1 MLIMK
6 SWELFLKRGRREME
20 SIKVEIQDAEPS
32 ELLLKIKEMLEKQ
45 KINITR
51 ELEDEYDIVI
61 SSDNDYK
68 NKKTIFIQG
77 SLNPKC
83 SNEILTYLSIIA
95 DKLDI
100 IICIKEENLTN
111 KNLGFKVKE
120 NYVGTYNPE
129 MYRMPNFIEN
139 KKAEIYRRLS
149 MIAIFEVSVSPTY
162 SIENINFQCSLEELE
177 NILEINY
184 NIWEDLYQNNDINYS
199 QIYQDLKNKIS
210 NFFTYFNSINDI
222 GNITDE
228 ILYSQIYNNI
238 TSINEYFENKRKFI
252 INIEAPINKDKN
264 FIKILGFYKY
274 YQEEKFDNISS
285 AVINYINIYKNPEK
299 AGNFLN
305 NSYKYC
311 YYPAFYYL
319 KEQFSIQ
326 FSDTKIDDEINIL
339 KKELF
344 TIEEMIPKRK
354 NEVLNYVKSTSDEF
368 DIWKDDF
375 KENINDWRGEIDN
388 WKKEMENKLTI
399 LENTYKE
406 KLKLEAPEDLWNEKA
421 ENYGCAY
428 KLWGFFVILLSTVI
442 VYFVNKIITEF
453 YFNSKINSIS
463 DNDILNYFPK
473 TFLFVGILSLAL
485 YVLRV
490 FVKIT
495 LSNKHLQL
503 ECEQKAAL
511 TRFYQALVH
520 DGKNINENERLIIF
534 NALFSKTES
543 GLIKLSDT
551 PNEIENIISLLSKK

>member
-1 MLIMK
+1 
-6 SWELFLKRGRREME
+6 ME
-20 SIKVEIQDAEPS
+20 SIKVKIWDAEPS

-45 KINITR
+45 KINVTR
-51 ELEDEYDIVI
+51 ELEEEYDIVI

-68 NKKTIFIQG
+68 NKKAIFIQG
-77 SLNPKC
+77 TLNPKC
-83 SNEILTYLSIIA
+83 SNEILAYLSIIA

-100 IICIKEENLTN
+100 VISIKKEDLPSGNF
-111 KNLGFKVKE
+111 GFEVKE
-120 NYVGTYNPE
+120 NHINELYK
-129 MYRMPNFIEN
+129 MPNFIEN
-139 KKAEIYRRLS
+139 KKAEIFRRLS
-149 MIAIFEVSVSPTY
+149 IIAIFEVSIHPAY
-162 SIENINFQCSLEELE
+162 STENINFECSLEELE

-184 NIWEDLYQNNDINYS
+184 NIWEDLYQDTDNINYS
-199 QIYQDLKNKIS
+199 AVYQNLKNKIS
-210 NFFTYFNSINDI
+210 SFFTYFNTLNIED
-222 GNITDE
+222 ITDE
-228 ILYSQIYNNI
+228 ILHREISNYIT
-238 TSINEYFENKRKFI
+238 TSITYFENKRKYL

-264 FIKILGFYKY
+264 FIKIIEFYKY
-274 YQEEKFDNISS
+274 YQEQKFDNILS
-285 AVINYINIYKNPEK
+285 ATISYIDIYRNPEK
-299 AGNFLN
+299 AGTFLN
-305 NSYKYC
+305 NSYKY
-311 YYPAFYYL
+311 YFYPAFYYL
-319 KEQFSIQ
+319 KGQFNIE
-326 FSDTKIDDEINIL
+326 FSNTKIDDEINIL
-339 KKELF
+339 KIELS
-344 TIEEMIPKRK
+344 TMEETIPKRK
-354 NEVLNYVKSTSDEF
+354 NEVLNYMKSTSDEF
-368 DIWKDDF
+368 DIWKNDF
-375 KENINDWRGEIDN
+375 KENINDWRDEIDE
-388 WKKEMENKLTI
+388 WKEKMEKKLTI

-406 KLKLEAPEDLWNEKA
+406 KLKFEAPETLWNEKA

-428 KLWGFFVILLSTVI
+428 KLWGFFVILLSTAI

-551 PNEIENIISLLSKK
+551 PNEIENIISLLSKR

>member
-1 MLIMK
+1 
-6 SWELFLKRGRREME
+6 ME
-20 SIKVEIQDAEPS
+20 NIKVKIWDAEPS

-45 KINITR
+45 KINVTR
-51 ELEDEYDIVI
+51 ELEEEYDIVI

-68 NKKTIFIQG
+68 NKKAIFIQG
-77 SLNPKC
+77 TLNPKC
-83 SNEILTYLSIIA
+83 SNEILAYLSIIA

-111 KNLGFKVKE
+111 KNLGFKIKE

-129 MYRMPNFIEN
+129 MYRMPIFIEN
-139 KKAEIYRRLS
+139 KKTEIYRRLS
-149 MIAIFEVSVSPTY
+149 IITIFKISISPIY
-162 SIENINFQCSLEELE
+162 STENIDFECSLEELE

-184 NIWEDLYQNNDINYS
+184 SIWEDLYQDTDNINYS
-199 QIYQDLKNKIS
+199 TVYQNLKNKIS
-210 NFFTYFNSINDI
+210 SFFTYFNTLNIEDI
-222 GNITDE
+222 ADE
-228 ILYSQIYNNI
+228 ILHREISNYIT
-238 TSINEYFENKRKFI
+238 TSITYFENKRKYL

-264 FIKILGFYKY
+264 FIKILEFYKY
-274 YQEEKFDNISS
+274 YQKQKFDSISS
-285 AVINYINIYKNPEK
+285 ATITYIEIYRNPEK

-305 NSYKYC
+305 GSYKY
-311 YYPAFYYL
+311 YFYPAFYYL
-319 KEQFSIQ
+319 KEQFNIK
-326 FSDTKIDDEINIL
+326 FSDTKMNDEINIL
-339 KKELF
+339 KTELS
-344 TIEEMIPKRK
+344 TIEEIIPKRK
-354 NEVLNYVKSTSDEF
+354 NEVLNYMKSTSDEF
-368 DIWKDDF
+368 DIWKNDF
-375 KENINDWRGEIDN
+375 KENINDWRDEIDE
-388 WKKEMENKLTI
+388 WKEKMEKKLTI

-428 KLWGFFVILLSTVI
+428 KLWGFFVILLSTAI

-520 DGKNINENERLIIF
+520 DGKDINENERLIIF

-551 PNEIENIISLLSKK
+551 PNEIENIISLLSKR

>member
-1 MLIMK
+1 
-6 SWELFLKRGRREME
+6 ME
-20 SIKVEIQDAEPS
+20 NIKVKIWDAEPS

-45 KINITR
+45 KINVTR
-51 ELEDEYDIVI
+51 ELEEEYDIVI

-68 NKKTIFIQG
+68 NKKAIFIQG
-77 SLNPKC
+77 TLNPKC
-83 SNEILTYLSIIA
+83 SNEILAYLSIIA

-111 KNLGFKVKE
+111 KNLGFKIKE

-129 MYRMPNFIEN
+129 MYRMPIFIEN
-139 KKAEIYRRLS
+139 KKTEIYRRLS
-149 MIAIFEVSVSPTY
+149 IITIFKISISPIY
-162 SIENINFQCSLEELE
+162 STENIDFECSLEELE

-184 NIWEDLYQNNDINYS
+184 SIWEDLYQDTDNINYS
-199 QIYQDLKNKIS
+199 TVYQNLKNKIS
-210 NFFTYFNSINDI
+210 SFFTYFNTLNIEDI
-222 GNITDE
+222 ADE
-228 ILYSQIYNNI
+228 ILHREISNYIT
-238 TSINEYFENKRKFI
+238 TSITYFENKRKYL

-264 FIKILGFYKY
+264 FIKIIEFYKY
-274 YQEEKFDNISS
+274 YQKQKFDNILS
-285 AVINYINIYKNPEK
+285 ATINYIDICRNPEK

-305 NSYKYC
+305 GSYKY
-311 YYPAFYYL
+311 YFYPAFYYL
-319 KEQFSIQ
+319 KEQFNIE
-326 FSDTKIDDEINIL
+326 FSNTKLDDEINIL
-339 KKELF
+339 KTELS
-344 TIEEMIPKRK
+344 TMEETIPKRK
-354 NEVLNYVKSTSDEF
+354 NEILNYMKSTSDEF
-368 DIWKDDF
+368 DIWKNDF
-375 KENINDWRGEIDN
+375 KENINDWRDEIDE
-388 WKKEMENKLTI
+388 WKEKMEKKLTI

-406 KLKLEAPEDLWNEKA
+406 KLKFEAPETLWNEKA

-428 KLWGFFVILLSTVI
+428 KLWGFFVILLSTAI

-551 PNEIENIISLLSKK
+551 PNDIENIIFSILSKK